1 MSVPDSGILM
11 SGTYTSCSIQRAKLA
26 ASLALFALVSACG
39 GGGGGSGGTATPPA
53 PATYTVGGTV
63 SGLSGSGLVLQ
74 NNAGNDLTVSA
85 SGSFTLPGAL
95 ASGAAYAVTVKTQP
109 SSPTQNCAVTTGSG
123 TLGSANVTNV
133 AVNCTTTTFTVGGT
147 VSGLTGLGLVLQN
160 NAANDLPVSVNGSFT
175 FSTAVASGGAY
186 AVTIKTQ
193 PSSPGQTC
201 SLSAA
206 SGTVTSSNVAS
217 VVVSCVPVS
226 TGSGKF
232 GYVTNG
238 GSNNIS
244 AYSINATT
252 GAMTPVAGSPFAA
265 GTGPSAIAISPS
277 GKFLAVGNLNSHN
290 VSVYAIDSGS
300 GVLTP
305 IAGSPFA
312 TGLTPTSLSFSTT
325 GNFLYAVNIQSETL
339 SAFAV
344 NAVSGVLTA
353 VAGSPFAAGPL
364 SSTLPSAI
372 VVEPTGKFA
381 LVANQLGNSVSVFN
395 IDAATG
401 ALSHAAGS
409 PFALASGSL
418 PTSLALGAGGKF
430 VYASGGPT
438 NNRRINAMSLNAT
451 SGALT
456 ALAGSPL
463 AISSERDIGSD
474 QAGSFLYSTVGSSLG
489 AYAVDQTSG
498 ALTAV
503 SGAPFAAGTATQ
515 SMATDRA
522 NKFVFVAN
530 RGAGTVSVY
539 ALNATT
545 GALTQVPGSPY
556 AAGTNPS
563 YIAIL

>member
-1 MSVPDSGILM
+1 MSVLAQGISM
-11 SGTYTSCSIQRAKLA
+11 SGTFTVRSIQRARLA
-26 ASLALFALVSACG
+26 ASLALLGLVSACG
-39 GGGGGSGGTATPPA
+39 GGGSGTPVTPPA
-53 PATYTVGGTV
+53 PVTYTVGGTV
-63 SGLSGSGLVLQ
+63 SGVSGTGLVLQ
-74 NNAGNDLTVSA
+74 NNAGNDLAVA
-85 SGSFTLPGAL
+85 ANGSFTFSTAL

-109 SSPTQNCAVTTGSG
+109 STPTQNCVVTSGSG
-123 TLGSANVTNV
+123 TLGSANVTSV
-133 AVNCTTTTFTVGGT
+133 AVTCTTATFTVGGT

-160 NAANDLPVSVNGSFT
+160 NAANDLPVSANGSFT
-175 FSTAVASGGAY
+175 FSSAVASGGAY

-193 PSSPGQTC
+193 PSSPSQTC

-206 SGTVTSSNVAS
+206 TGTVTSSNVTS
-217 VVVSCVPVS
+217 VVVTCVPVS

-232 GYVTNG
+232 GYVTNE

-252 GAMTPVAGSPFAA
+252 GAMTAIAGSPFAA
-265 GTGPSAIAISPS
+265 GAGPSAVAISPS
-277 GKFLAVGNLNSHN
+277 GRFLAVGNLNSNN
-290 VSVYAIDSGS
+290 VSVYTIDSS
-300 GVLTP
+300 TGVLTP

-312 TGLTPTSLSFSTT
+312 TGLTPTSLSFSTN
-325 GNFLYAVNIQSETL
+325 GSFLYVVNIQSETI
-339 SAFAV
+339 SAFTV
-344 NAVSGVLTA
+344 NATSGVLTA

-364 SSTLPSAI
+364 SGTLPNTI
-372 VVEPTGKFA
+372 VVEPSGKFA
-381 LVANQLGNSVSVFN
+381 LVANQAGNSVSVFN
-395 IDAATG
+395 INATTG

-409 PFALASGSL
+409 PFVLASGSS

-430 VYASGGPT
+430 VYTSGGTTT
-438 NNRRINAMSLNAT
+438 NRKINALSLNAT

-463 AISSERDIGSD
+463 AITSDHDIGSD
-474 QAGSFLYSTVGSSLG
+474 LAGSFLYSTVGSTLG
-489 AYAVDQTSG
+489 AYAIDQSSG

-503 SGAPFAAGTATQ
+503 AGSPFAAGTATQ

-556 AAGTNPS
+556 AAGTSPD
-563 YIAIL
+563 YIAVL